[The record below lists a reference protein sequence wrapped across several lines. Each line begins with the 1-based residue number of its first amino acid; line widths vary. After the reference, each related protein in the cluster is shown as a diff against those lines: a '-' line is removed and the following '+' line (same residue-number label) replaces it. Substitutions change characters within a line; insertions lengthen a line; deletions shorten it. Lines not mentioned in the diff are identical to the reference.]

1 MNYNNYIK
9 IQNLSHIYDFY
20 GESFLRNES
29 GDDIWANRTRWLLN
43 SMCELANDNKYP
55 LSSDLPDLMDFVANN
70 PNAKKLN
77 EYILNLPGFQPSLGK
92 NQTPRLYIQHGYVT
106 MGLENLRT
114 RNLKYFNG
122 ECEFN
127 LNGQYRLKQ
136 DQTGIYLDITFDDF
150 SIQLEKRNE
159 FLEKSFRINN
169 VMVDNLAFYEL
180 INMITYASTVKAI
193 SKENTEAA
201 HFFLA

>member
-29 GDDIWANRTRWLLN
+29 GDDMWANRTRWLLN
-43 SMCELANDNKYP
+43 AMCELANDNKYP
-55 LSSDLPDLMDFVANN
+55 LSSDLPDLMDFVDNN

-77 EYILNLPGFQPSLGK
+77 EYILNLPGFQQNLGK
-92 NQTPRLYIQHGYVT
+92 NQPHGLYTQHGFVT
-106 MGLENLRT
+106 MGLDNLRT

-127 LNGQYRLKQ
+127 LNGQYRLRQ

-180 INMITYASTVKAI
+180 INMITYASAVKAI